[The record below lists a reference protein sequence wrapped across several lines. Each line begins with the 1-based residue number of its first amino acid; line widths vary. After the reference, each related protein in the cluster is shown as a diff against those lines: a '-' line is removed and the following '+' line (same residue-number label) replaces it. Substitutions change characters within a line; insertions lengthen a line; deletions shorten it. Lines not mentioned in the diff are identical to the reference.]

1 MNIFRQMIPLPR
13 AAKRQRRDN
22 MSVKN
27 IKSVIH
33 AKDTDIAVISAIGQ
47 DDYISLTDIARY
59 RSDEPKDV
67 IKNWLRSK
75 ATIEFLG
82 LWEELNN
89 PNFKGVEF
97 DSFRN
102 EAGAN
107 TFTLSPQKWIDAT
120 NAIGIISKSG
130 RYGGTYAHKDIAFEF
145 ASWVSPEFKLYII
158 KDYQRLKSDEAHRL
172 ALDWN
177 VKRLLS
183 KANYKLHTEAIKQNL
198 IPPEITADK
207 QGFIY
212 ANEADVLNV
221 ALFGMTAAQWRKDNP
236 ELSGN
241 MRDHATIEQLLVLA
255 NLENANAMYIEE
267 GKSREERA
275 ILLNKLAISQ
285 LRTLADTASIA
296 HLTSLQDNKELT
308 DKAAPKGGEK
318 RE

>member
-1 MNIFRQMIPLPR
+1 MPPLPR

-198 IPPEITADK
+198 IPPKITADK

>member
-1 MNIFRQMIPLPR
+1 MPPLPR
-13 AAKRQRRDN
+13 AAKRQRMDN

-59 RSDEPKDV
+59 RSDDPTAV
-67 IKNWLRSK
+67 ISNWMRSK
-75 ATIEFLG
+75 DTIEFLG
-82 LWEELNN
+82 LWEQLNN
-89 PNFKGVEF
+89 ADFKPLEF
-97 DSFRN
+97 EGFRN

-107 TFTLSPQKWIDAT
+107 AFTLSPKKWIDAT

-172 ALDWN
+172 TLDWN

-236 ELSGN
+236 ELGGN